1 MAEGCQLQSLS
12 EETLCLGAG
21 PAVVFPLPH
30 MSCAGGSSSGQVLV
44 PHCWPLWAGKGD
56 IAPASSVSSA
66 PERGALLGIFF
77 SPRERSAQCWQSLG
91 AGMLW
96 TLSTHLKCTG
106 FAQSYNVS
114 PST

>member
-30 MSCAGGSSSGQVLV
+30 VSCAGGSSSGQVLV

-77 SPRERSAQCWQSLG
+77 SPREVCPVLAISGSRDAVDSLHPLE
-91 AGMLW
+91 MHWFCSEL
-96 TLSTHLKCTG
+96 
-106 FAQSYNVS
+106 
-114 PST
+114 